1 MGSQVGDVAWAPY
14 SSTVFAAVTIEGKVY
29 IYDLSVNKYNPI
41 CVQTIVSKKQG
52 ILNHITFNKD
62 EPVVLVGDS
71 KGYVHTLKLSP
82 NLRKRSKDA
91 QAALNNN
98 EMNRFNEMEAKKICQ
113 IVDQVMEP
121 LEEEDRSDA

>member
-1 MGSQVGDVAWAPY
+1 MAWAPY

>member
-1 MGSQVGDVAWAPY
+1 MAWAPY
-14 SSTVFAAVTIEGKVY
+14 SSTVFAAVTMEGKVY
-29 IYDLSVNKYNPI
+29 IYDLSVNKYNAI

-91 QAALNNN
+91 QTALNNN
-98 EMNRFNEMEAKKICQ
+98 EMNRFYEMEARKICQ

-121 LEEEDRSDA
+121 LGEQDESDA